1 MVAKER
7 GNGSTG
13 KRGNGANGKKLQTV
27 VKKRGKRENMV
38 KMGGNGQDR

>member
-13 KRGNGANGKKLQTV
+13 KRGNGANGQKLQTV

-38 KMGGNGQDR
+38 KKGGNGQDR